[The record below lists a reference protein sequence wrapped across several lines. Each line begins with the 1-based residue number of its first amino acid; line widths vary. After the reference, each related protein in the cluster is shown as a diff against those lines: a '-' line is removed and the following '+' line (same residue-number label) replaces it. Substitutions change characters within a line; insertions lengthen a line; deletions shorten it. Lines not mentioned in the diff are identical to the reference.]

1 MAKTNNKKQEE
12 KTIKNERIRKI
23 VNYVLL
29 MIAIVLVCL
38 LGLKVSRSIQN
49 SKYQTSVLDKVV
61 GTISLEDLGD
71 ATKELTSND
80 FIFISYT
87 GSKEVRQLEKDI
99 KKVILDNDLQSNFFY
114 LNITDFMLED
124 DYIKALNDEFD
135 LKGKNKIEAVP
146 AILYFKDGEFVKTLS
161 STQDGMLRV
170 DDLAELLDSYEIIGS
185 NERE

>member
-1 MAKTNNKKQEE
+1 MAKTKNKKQEE

-29 MIAIVLVCL
+29 MVAIILVCL
-38 LGLKVSRSIQN
+38 LGLKVTRNIQN
-49 SKYQTSVLDKVV
+49 SKYQKSVLDKVV
-61 GTISLEDLGD
+61 GTISLDDLGD
-71 ATKELTSND
+71 ATKELTSDD
-80 FIFISYT
+80 FILISYT

-124 DYIKALNDEFD
+124 DYIKALNDEFK
-135 LKGKNKIEAVP
+135 LKGKNEIKNVP
-146 AILYFKDGEFVKTLS
+146 AILYFKDGDFVKTLT
-161 STQDGMLRV
+161 STQDRMLSI